1 MPIYHKR
8 EIIST
13 EAHFGVANVT
23 DLAQAFLK
31 ETIDKHGF
39 RAGLLTV
46 FTTGSACGLL
56 VLEDERRLVD
66 IDFRELMNRYI
77 PYRDDS
83 GRLVPYAHHDTFQD
97 DNASSHLKAA
107 MIGPTVVIPVYRSK
121 LVLGPFQSILLVEFD
136 TRDRQREVHFQLM
149 GE

>member
-8 EIIST
+8 EIIAT
-13 EAHFGVANVT
+13 TAHFGVSNVT
-23 DLAQAFLK
+23 DLAQEFLS
-31 ETIDKHGF
+31 ETIEKYGL

-46 FTTGSACGLL
+46 FTTGSACGMLIM
-56 VLEDERRLVD
+56 EDERRLVD

-83 GRLVPYAHHDTFQD
+83 GRLVSYAHHDTFQD

-107 MIGPTVVIPVYRSK
+107 MISPTVVVPIYRSK
-121 LVLGPFQSILLVEFD
+121 LVLGPFQSIMLVEFD
-136 TRDRQREVHFQLM
+136 TRDRQREVYFQLM